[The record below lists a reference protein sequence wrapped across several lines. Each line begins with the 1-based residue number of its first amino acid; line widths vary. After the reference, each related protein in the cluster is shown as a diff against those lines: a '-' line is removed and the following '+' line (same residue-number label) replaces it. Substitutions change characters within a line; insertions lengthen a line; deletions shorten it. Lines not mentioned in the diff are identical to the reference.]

1 MTSGPSAATLTL
13 LEKLAVDNGFDR
25 ELPREG
31 EWLAFA
37 STQSP
42 LRIWL
47 SAPGEAVF
55 LAAFSQSNVAAALDI
70 GTEASPL
77 LPPAAVAARTV
88 TNLPELHR
96 LVRRA
101 FQLSKTLPHELLRAF
116 EKQTAALPRSTEV
129 ERLVVQR
136 VGQDIFRAG
145 LIEYW
150 EGRCAVTEKCRP
162 DQPWCASPS
171 SWPPP

>member
-25 ELPREG
+25 ALSREG

-55 LAAFSQSNVAAALDI
+55 LAAFSQSNVAAALEI
-70 GTEASPL
+70 GTAASPL
-77 LPPAAVAARTV
+77 LPPAAVAARIV

-96 LVRRA
+96 LMRRA
-101 FQLSKTLPHELLRAF
+101 FQLSKTLPLGAI
-116 EKQTAALPRSTEV
+116 
-129 ERLVVQR
+129 ERLV
-136 VGQDIFRAG
+136 FRGSPAAARAAG
-145 LIEYW
+145 
-150 EGRCAVTEKCRP
+150 
-162 DQPWCASPS
+162 
-171 SWPPP
+171 